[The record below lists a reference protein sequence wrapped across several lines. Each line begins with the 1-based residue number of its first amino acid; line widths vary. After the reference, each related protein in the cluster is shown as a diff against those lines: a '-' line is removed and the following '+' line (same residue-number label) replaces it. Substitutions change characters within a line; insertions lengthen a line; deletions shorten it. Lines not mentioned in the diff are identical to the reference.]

1 MNYYSIQLFLTS
13 GILIRVWSNLLYQMN
28 EISFKKLNNLDDE
41 DIIQNLKN
49 NDIIL

>member
-13 GILIRVWSNLLYQMN
+13 GILIGVWSNLVYQMN
-28 EISFKKLNNLDDE
+28 DIRVKKLNNLDGE
-41 DIIQNLKN
+41 DLVQNLKT

>member
-13 GILIRVWSNLLYQMN
+13 GILIGVWSNLVYQMN
-28 EISFKKLNNLDDE
+28 EIKFNKLNNLDRE
-41 DIIQNLKN
+41 DIVQNLKN

>member
-13 GILIRVWSNLLYQMN
+13 GILIGVWSNLVYQMN
-28 EISFKKLNNLDDE
+28 DIRVKKFNNLYGE
-41 DIIQNLKN
+41 DLVQNLKT